1 MDEIFRVAII
11 TLRGMWNYRLVGLA
25 VAWIVGIA
33 AFIAVTFVPERYEA
47 SARIFVN
54 TDSILKPLMSGLTV
68 LPNDDMRIG
77 MLSRVVISRPNVDR
91 LIREAGLDSKLQS
104 PADREG
110 LIDSVIRRLKFTG
123 DGRQNLYTLTYRD
136 VDPERAKRTIDKLA
150 SLFIEQ
156 GKGGKTEDTETAKR
170 FIDEQ
175 IAIYEQ
181 KLQEAEAKLKEFRT
195 DNLGMAPGEGRTDYF
210 ARMAETERVLNQSR
224 LELREAERARDAF
237 RRGLSA
243 AQSDSGEGGL
253 GPTAL
258 AIADLDARLDAQRR
272 NLDGLL
278 QKFTEEHPDV
288 QGARRILRELEGQ
301 RGALAQSAK
310 VGDAPIAIPP
320 PSVPGAAASAR
331 AASDT
336 LRVSLAQSEAQ
347 VASLSARVAEYA
359 ARYEKLKGS
368 ATLVPKL
375 EAELAQLNRDY
386 DVNKRNYESLVTR
399 RESANISGE
408 MQTVAGVADFRLVD
422 PPRVTPGPVMPNHAT
437 LFPLALLF
445 SLFAGLAAAYI
456 AREVRP
462 AFYDGRALREATG
475 LPLLGIVTLNVT
487 EAKRRENRRGVVQ
500 FLGGVGALAGAY
512 LVGIVALKVLV
523 KTLV

>member
-1 MDEIFRVAII
+1 MDEIFRVAVI

-25 VAWIVGIA
+25 TAWVVGIA
-33 AFIAVTFVPERYEA
+33 SFIVVTLVPERYEA

-68 LPNDDMRIG
+68 LPNDDQRIG
-77 MLSRVVISRPNVDR
+77 MLSRVMITRPNVDR
-91 LIREAGLDSKLQS
+91 LVREAGLDTKVAAG
-104 PADREG
+104 PEREA
-110 LIDSVIRRLKFTG
+110 LIDSVMKRLKFTAE
-123 DGRQNLYTLTYRD
+123 GRQNIYNLSYRD
-136 VDPERAKRTIDKLA
+136 VDPERAKRAIDKLA

-156 GKGGKTEDTETAKR
+156 GKGGKTEDTETARR

-175 IAIYEQ
+175 IAVYEQ
-181 KLQEAEAKLKEFRT
+181 KLQEAEARLKEFRT
-195 DNLGMAPGEGRTDYF
+195 ENLGMAPGEGRTDYF
-210 ARMAETERVLNQSR
+210 ARMAETERMLNQSR

-237 RRGLSA
+237 RRGLA
-243 AQSDSGEGGL
+243 AATADSGEGGL

-278 QKFTEEHPDV
+278 QRFTEEHPDV
-288 QGARRILRELEGQ
+288 QGARRVLRELEGQ
-301 RGALAQSAK
+301 RRSLAQGTR
-310 VGDAPIAIPP
+310 VGDAPIAMPP
-320 PSVPGAAASAR
+320 PPVPGAASASRVATD
-331 AASDT
+331 S

-347 VASLSARVAEYA
+347 VASLSARVGEYS
-359 ARYEKLKGS
+359 ARYDKLKGS

-386 DVNKRNYESLVTR
+386 DVNKRNYESLVAK
-399 RESANISGE
+399 RESVAISTE
-408 MQTVAGVADFRLVD
+408 MQSVGGVADFRLVD
-422 PPRVTPGPVMPNHAT
+422 PPRVSPGPVMPNQT
-437 LFPLALLF
+437 MLFPFALVF
-445 SLFAGLAAAYI
+445 SLCAGLAAAYI

-475 LPLLGIVTLNVT
+475 LPLLGVVTLNET
-487 EAKRRENRRGVVQ
+487 ESRRQENRRGVVQ
-500 FLGGVGALAGAY
+500 FVGAVGGLAGAY
-512 LVGIVALKVLV
+512 LVGIIALKVLV